1 MRADPRATSPTQW
14 AAPHGQELRGSP
26 PALPSY
32 SCFAAERH
40 APKMRLGVRF
50 GVSSPHRAPDRPAP
64 LRLCPGAMCA
74 GACAHGARQRTPGRT
89 AGGRGRAGRRPAAPC
104 RAPAAGGSAGR
115 DRVRARASRRYGHKN
130 SGNSR
135 SAENPGQNVGVTKYP
150 ERMRFFWKKKDL
162 VCAHSRTEM
171 IAGQTCCWAPV
182 AV

>member
-1 MRADPRATSPTQW
+1 MCELTRGRPRQRNGLPRTARICGGRLQRCRATAVLPPSGMHPKCGWECVSAFRCRTARPIDPPRCASVRGPCAPAHAPTVRANARRGAPRA
-14 AAPHGQELRGSP
+14 
-26 PALPSY
+26 
-32 SCFAAERH
+32 
-40 APKMRLGVRF
+40 
-50 GVSSPHRAPDRPAP
+50 
-64 LRLCPGAMCA
+64 
-74 GACAHGARQRTPGRT
+74 
-89 AGGRGRAGRRPAAPC
+89 GRGREPDAALPRRAARRPRAGAA
-104 RAPAAGGSAGR
+104 AS
-115 DRVRARASRRYGHKN
+115 VRARASRRYGHKN